1 MKQSATDDIKIIA
14 MDFVPKPAEGLKG
27 KLKGINITEHVK
39 KLFEELKKNFNIG
52 S

>member
-1 MKQSATDDIKIIA
+1 MKQSATNDIKLVA
-14 MDFVPKPAEGLKG
+14 MDFVPKPASGLKG